1 MKFERLIYVAGETLL
16 IKEKV
21 KRIIEKGKKRAPKS
35 NYTTEQVWE
44 YNLRQAIFNLAL
56 LLNTNFRPGDLN
68 IKLTIAGEMTLEEI
82 KAARDKCMRK
92 LRELCKAEGI
102 TLKWILVPHIAGGRY
117 HFHLIMNKEV
127 PIELV
132 RKAWRTGQVI
142 EKDHLWAN
150 PNYYQLAAYLM
161 HEARELKE
169 LKQNSEPG
177 EEIPFTKRFSHSR
190 NLVKPQP
197 RKEELTRLDME
208 AEPKARKGYMI
219 DGEVQRY
226 ENFINGTPCREYIQ
240 VLVEGKPRLR
250 FKGTMATGERMPFQK
265 LLRQAYREQQESF
278 FESFEI

>member
-16 IKEKV
+16 IKEKI
-21 KRIIEKGKKRAPKS
+21 KRIIEKRKKRAPKS

-56 LLNTNFRPGDLN
+56 LLNTNFRPGDMN

-82 KAARDKCMRK
+82 KTARDKCMRK
-92 LRELCKAEGI
+92 LRDLCKKEGI
-102 TLKWILVPHIAGGRY
+102 TLKWILVPHITGGRY
-117 HFHLIMNKEV
+117 HFHLIMNREV

-132 RKAWRTGQVI
+132 RKAWRAGQVI

-161 HEARELKE
+161 HEARELKD
-169 LKQNSEPG
+169 LKRNSEPG

-265 LLRQAYREQQESF
+265 LLREAYREQQESF